1 MNTISPVGKTSL
13 WVAGTLSALALGG
26 VGYYEHSHATASG
39 GAAVALPQAATA
51 TAPAG
56 TTPVA
61 AAVAGAW
68 PDLSSIVDRYGAA
81 VVNISVT
88 GTQKVADRTADDED
102 DDGSGASP
110 GDDEALRDFL
120 RRFGVAPFGRPAPR
134 GGVPMHGEGSGFIV
148 QPDGVVLTN
157 AHVVN
162 GAQEVVVKLTD
173 RREYR
178 AKVLGVD
185 KATDVAVLKIDAK
198 NLPWVPLPEA
208 ANPRVGEWVL
218 AIGSPFGFENSVT
231 AGVVSATRRS
241 LPGDGYV
248 PFIQTDVAINP
259 GNSGG
264 PLFNTRG
271 EVIGINSQI
280 YSRSGGYQGLSFAIP
295 IDVVQRVE
303 KQILSGGNVRHARL
317 GVSVQELNQT
327 LAESFKLDKPAGA
340 LVASVDPG
348 SAADQAGLQ
357 SGDVVLSF
365 NGRPV
370 DRSGDLSSLVGQ
382 ALPGDR
388 VDLEVWRQG
397 ERRVLHARLDDAS
410 QRGKTIAAAQP
421 DSADPQARLGL
432 ALRPLQPDEK
442 RQAHV
447 GSGLL
452 VEDVTGAAERAGVQ
466 PGDILLSIDGHPV
479 ASVTDAQARARAAGR
494 SAALL
499 VQRGNDKVYVP
510 LRLG

>member
-13 WVAGTLSALALGG
+13 RVAAVVAALAVGG
-26 VGYYEHSHATASG
+26 VGYYEHSRANAN
-39 GAAVALPQAATA
+39 AAPVAMAAPVAAMTSSV
-51 TAPAG
+51 
-56 TTPVA
+56 TPGA

-88 GTQKVADRTADDED
+88 GTQKVADRGADDEGD
-102 DDGSGASP
+102 DADP

-120 RRFGVAPFGRPAPR
+120 RRFGVAPFGRGVPR
-134 GGVPMHGEGSGFIV
+134 GGGSAPMHGEGSGFIV

-185 KATDVAVLKIDAK
+185 KPTDVAVLKIDAK
-198 NLPWVPLPEA
+198 NLPWVPLPETS
-208 ANPRVGEWVL
+208 NPRVGEWVL

-303 KQILSGGNVRHARL
+303 KQIVAGGTVRHARL

-410 QRGKTIAAAQP
+410 QRGKTTAAAQP

-442 RQAHV
+442 RQARV

-452 VEDVTGAAERAGVQ
+452 IEDVTGAAERAGVQ